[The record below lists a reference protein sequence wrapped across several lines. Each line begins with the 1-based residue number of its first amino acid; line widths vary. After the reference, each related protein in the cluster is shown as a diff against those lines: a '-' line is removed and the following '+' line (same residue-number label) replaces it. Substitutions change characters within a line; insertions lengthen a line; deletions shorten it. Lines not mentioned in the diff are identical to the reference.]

1 MNDINNNGIWVIGDV
16 HGESDKLI
24 SLANKLP
31 KNANICLTGDLVDR
45 GDNSSK
51 VIELVLNK
59 NWLSV
64 LGNHEL
70 MMLKSMNEDS
80 DNILWQQYGGN
91 KTLISYEELSDEVW
105 ASHIEYLSSLP
116 YFLYFEFDGYKP
128 LVVSHSYIH
137 HVWINKDHPYCEYD
151 GHDILW
157 RHMYDKK
164 LFQADKELQ
173 NNIFNVF
180 GHSPVKEPLITET
193 LAMIDTGATYINNK
207 DLGRLSAIHY
217 PSLDVVSIYE

>member
-1 MNDINNNGIWVIGDV
+1 MDDIHKNGIWIIGDV
-16 HGESDKLI
+16 HGEYDKLI
-24 SLANKLP
+24 SLVNKLP
-31 KNANICLTGDLVDR
+31 KNANICLTGDLIDR
-45 GDNSSK
+45 GKDSSK
-51 VIELVLNK
+51 VVQLVLDN

-91 KTLISYEELSDEVW
+91 KTLLSYEKLSDEIW

-116 YFLYFEFDGYKP
+116 YFLYFDIDGHKP

-137 HVWINKDHPYCEYD
+137 HVWINKDHLYCEYD
-151 GHDILW
+151 GEDILW
-157 RHMYDKK
+157 RHMYDKEP
-164 LFQADKELQ
+164 FEVDKEIQ

-193 LAMIDTGATYINNK
+193 FAMIDTGAAYRDKK

-217 PSLDVVSIYE
+217 PSLAVMSVYE

>member
-1 MNDINNNGIWVIGDV
+1 MDDMQKSGIWIVGDV
-16 HGESDKLI
+16 HGEYDKLV
-24 SLANKLP
+24 SLVRKLP
-31 KNANICLTGDLVDR
+31 EDANICFTGDLVDR
-45 GDNSSK
+45 GKDSSK
-51 VIELVLNK
+51 VVQLVIDNG
-59 NWLSV
+59 WHCV

-91 KTLISYEELSDEVW
+91 KTLISYDEFSDEVW

-116 YFLYFEFDGYKP
+116 YFLYFEIDGYKP

-151 GHDILW
+151 GEDILW
-157 RHMYDKK
+157 RHMYEKK
-164 LFQADKELQ
+164 LFEADKGIE

-193 LAMIDTGATYINNK
+193 LAMIDTGATYTDNK

-217 PSLDVVSIYE
+217 PSLEVVSV